1 MEITLAL
8 RQRDHCPG
16 SGRSMPCPDVSTAA
30 RLAVPRR
37 LRCGSAIIA
46 RGWGVACR
54 APTFPLGRSMPRP
67 DVSTAARQRVLC
79 VRRNAYIY
87 VLWRSSPNRKSAG
100 RSSFPLVLRRQKGHM
115 QMGCR
120 CYCNEHRRRV
130 CLEPEKVLSRGNIPA
145 PFPGTLPVHILW
157 LLQIPLASSGVRA
170 GALDRN
176 LGLKTEASDT
186 PPASGSLTQP
196 VIGAVACACAR

>member
-1 MEITLAL
+1 MPCPDVSAAARRAVPRRFRWGAACRAPTSPL

-16 SGRSMPCPDVSTAA
+16 SGHGMPC
-30 RLAVPRR
+30 
-37 LRCGSAIIA
+37 
-46 RGWGVACR
+46 
-54 APTFPLGRSMPRP
+54 P

-100 RSSFPLVLRRQKGHM
+100 KSSFPLVLRRQKGHM

-130 CLEPEKVLSRGNIPA
+130 CLETEKVLSRGNIPA

-157 LLQIPLASSGVRA
+157 FLQIPLASSGVRA

-176 LGLKTEASDT
+176 LGLKTEAGDP

-196 VIGAVACACAR
+196 MINAVVCACAR

>member
-1 MEITLAL
+1 MSRPCGAISLTPIPFLGDDGDHAGAAAARSLPGVGARHAVPRRFRCGAACRAPTSPL

-79 VRRNAYIY
+79 VRRNDYIC
-87 VLWRSSPNRKSAG
+87 RGAPRRTENRQAG
-100 RSSFPLVLRRQKGHM
+100 HPFFWYFDAK
-115 QMGCR
+115 
-120 CYCNEHRRRV
+120 
-130 CLEPEKVLSRGNIPA
+130 RGICKWDVGAIATNI
-145 PFPGTLPVHILW
+145 
-157 LLQIPLASSGVRA
+157 
-170 GALDRN
+170 
-176 LGLKTEASDT
+176 
-186 PPASGSLTQP
+186 
-196 VIGAVACACAR
+196 AVEYA

>member
-1 MEITLAL
+1 MEITLALRQRDHCPGSGRSMPCPDVSAAARRAVPRRFRWGAACRAPTSPL

-87 VLWRSSPNRKSAG
+87 VLWRSSPDRKSAG

-130 CLEPEKVLSRGNIPA
+130 C
-145 PFPGTLPVHILW
+145 
-157 LLQIPLASSGVRA
+157 
-170 GALDRN
+170 
-176 LGLKTEASDT
+176 
-186 PPASGSLTQP
+186 
-196 VIGAVACACAR
+196 